1 MPVGIHLSLALP
13 RDVATVPLV
22 RHLCAYAL
30 REIRVEEDCVADIE
44 LAVTEACANV
54 VRHAGADDDY
64 EVTVAITA
72 ESCEIGV
79 VNTGGGFEVGTLA
92 VDPVHAS
99 AESGRGVQ
107 LMRSLVD
114 TMAFTSTPGSGTTVR
129 LVKALRYEAGAEVP
143 FAPDLTA

>member
-30 REIRVEEDCVADIE
+30 REIRVEEDCIADIE

-54 VRHAGADDDY
+54 VRHAGAEDDY
-64 EVTVAITA
+64 DVTVAITA
-72 ESCEIGV
+72 ATCEIRV
-79 VNTGGGFEVGTLA
+79 INTGAGFEVGALDD
-92 VDPVHAS
+92 DPVHTS
-99 AESGRGVQ
+99 AESGRGVL

-114 TMAFTSTPGSGTTVR
+114 TMAFTSTPGSGTTVQ
-129 LVKALRYEAGAEVP
+129 LVKALRYEDGAALP
-143 FAPDLTA
+143 FTSDLSA

>member
-30 REIRVEEDCVADIE
+30 REIRVEEGCIADIE

-54 VRHAGADDDY
+54 VRHAGAEDAYD
-64 EVTVAITA
+64 VTVAITA
-72 ESCEIGV
+72 ASCEIRV
-79 VNTGGGFEVGTLA
+79 VNTGGGFEVGTLGD
-92 VDPVHAS
+92 DPVHAS
-99 AESGRGVQ
+99 AESGRGVH

-114 TMAFTSTPGSGTTVR
+114 TMAFTSTPGSGTEVH
-129 LVKALRYEAGAEVP
+129 LVKSLRYEDGAELP
-143 FAPDLTA
+143 FTDLSA

>member
-1 MPVGIHLSLALP
+1 MPVGIHFSLALP

-30 REIRVEEDCVADIE
+30 REIRVEEDCIADIE

-72 ESCEIGV
+72 ASCEIRV
-79 VNTGGGFEVGTLA
+79 VSSGGGFEVGALSRA
-92 VDPVHAS
+92 PVHAS

-114 TMAFTSTPGSGTTVR
+114 TMAFSSTPGSGTTVR
-129 LVKALRYEAGAEVP
+129 LVKALRYEAGADLP
-143 FAPDLTA
+143 FAPDLTG

>member
-30 REIRVEEDCVADIE
+30 REIRVEEDCIADVE

-54 VRHAGADDDY
+54 VRHAAADDDY
-64 EVTVAITA
+64 EVTISVTDGA
-72 ESCEIGV
+72 CEIRV
-79 VNTGGGFEVGTLA
+79 VNAADGLDVEGLGRSA
-92 VDPVHAS
+92 VPEA
-99 AESGRGVQ
+99 AESGRGVR

-114 TMAFTSTPGSGTTVR
+114 RMAFTSVPGAGTVVH
-129 LVKALRYEAGAEVP
+129 LVKALRYEEGATPP
-143 FAPDLTA
+143 FAGTGTR